1 MAAEIDSKLRAA
13 EQIGAILKAKRE
25 DQNTSQ
31 RDVALELGYR
41 NVNFISMIESGRSN
55 PPLSRLSDICRIYG
69 MEPEFLPLM
78 VKMIYPETWEVITT
92 LLTQGKDFFANRTPA
107 AIEKGLDKQMAGYLK
122 DYHITT

>member
-1 MAAEIDSKLRAA
+1 MADIDSKLRAA

-25 DQNTSQ
+25 EQNKSQ

-55 PPLSRLSDICRIYG
+55 PPLSRMSDICRVYD
-69 MEPEFLPLM
+69 MEPEFLPMM
-78 VKMIYPETWEVITT
+78 VRLIYPETWEVVTT
-92 LLTQGKDFFANRTPA
+92 LLMQGKEIFANKTPA
-107 AIEKGLDKQMAGYLK
+107 SIERTLDKRMVRYLK